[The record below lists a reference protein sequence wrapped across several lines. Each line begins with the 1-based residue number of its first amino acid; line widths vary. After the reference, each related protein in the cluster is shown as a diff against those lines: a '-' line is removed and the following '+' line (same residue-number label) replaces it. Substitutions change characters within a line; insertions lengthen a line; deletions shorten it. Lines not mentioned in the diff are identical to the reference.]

1 MHGRFTSSASTDTN
15 STSTA
20 VHHSAVVD
28 IDLWVFS
35 ALLLSCVVIHLRESV
50 HIPLSALLMLAGFL
64 LRVAGE
70 HIGMLAG
77 AVKVMD
83 DIDAETILLIFLP
96 ALIFECAFS
105 MDWYMFKREFGQ
117 VLLLASS
124 AVVISSFQIAIVIRY
139 VLGYDDVF
147 SWYAALMLGAILSA
161 TDHVAVVSQ
170 LQEVNVENRLE
181 TLIQGE
187 TLVNE
192 GVVIVIFTAM
202 IQGAIESEPKSDEI
216 VSLFFRL
223 TAGGVGTGLGFGL
236 LLSFWLKQ
244 LVNHP
249 VLETLLTL
257 LAAYLLFFTADATSM
272 HVSGAIGIVTFG
284 LYMSAYGKT
293 LISPMA
299 EETVRNFWNLLGTCT
314 QSLILILGG
323 TLLGEFVTG
332 FHTIQH
338 TDVGALFGLFALLH
352 VVRAITILLHWPL
365 LRLMGYGCTAK
376 DMVVLVVGALK
387 GTISI
392 ALALMVMHETA
403 LSQRLRDVV
412 MFWSIGV
419 SALSITFD
427 SVILHYV
434 VRCLGMESMT
444 NVQENML
451 VSVTSSILESTNK
464 QMAKM
469 KEDEEYGMVNWEYVQ
484 FSAGPETLFYN
495 MLKVTKN
502 GREIMKD
509 KEPNSV
515 NTSEVIKQF
524 NDSMNITDEDII
536 LETRRRYYTTLKG
549 LYWHQFEIGKCFGP
563 SALILIESANRGFD
577 QEHRAMDDWTYLES
591 TVYPIRKLKLV
602 KSLSR
607 LPIVGNFFHNWEYS
621 YITQAYDVSRTFIK
635 AHAEAEELL
644 DEMEI
649 DIKKELFEEVMK
661 EAHAQ
666 IERAQEFLSTNIVNV
681 YPEVYIFVQTKQA
694 SYTLLYSEKAA
705 VEEAYKEGVITELEY
720 SELIASVKRKIEE
733 LERLTTPRMPT
744 LIEMLKACY
753 LFKELPLELLEQL
766 ASNTREEDIEQGQF
780 LYQEREEIRGIYVM
794 IKGRVK
800 ETGKDFESEHFSGD
814 VVGCQHLLPYFPR
827 TVSSAEA
834 VLGSQVVY
842 VALGDIKEL
851 MKYEEFERMVWIQ
864 SAKRAIKVCRDSFG
878 PLGQLDMTALNSIFA
893 NCVLNKYSGD
903 EKVPL
908 VHGSLLLNGSLSNGC
923 RAFAYVPGHEGQV
936 ARAIRSS
943 VLLHFNEVIGSYIR
957 SGSVIRYRKGLSKID
972 GSPRV
977 KLSSRGSVDSHLKM
991 SPSGGKSPQS
1001 SAKIP
1006 RNRIAP
1012 ASFETE
1018 ITHNVD
1024 LQPAEA
1030 PASPAKEHSMLARI
1044 RSKYN
1049 KARLNVTDSISQ
1061 GSDRAD
1067 DEPLAGNSS
1076 ERGHKRV

>member
-1 MHGRFTSSASTDTN
+1 MHGRFTSSSGTDTN

-20 VHHSAVVD
+20 VHHSVVVY
-28 IDLWVFS
+28 IDLWVFV
-35 ALLLSCVVIHLRESV
+35 ALLLSCVVIYLRDSV
-50 HIPLSALLMLAGFL
+50 HVPLSALLMLAGFV
-64 LRVAGE
+64 LRIAGE
-70 HIGMLAG
+70 HIGMLG
-77 AVKVMD
+77 NAVHVMD
-83 DIDAETILLIFLP
+83 TIDAETILLIFLP

-105 MDWYMFKREFGQ
+105 MDWYMFKREFWQIMLLSSTAVAFSSLQ
-117 VLLLASS
+117 VA
-124 AVVISSFQIAIVIRY
+124 FVIRH
-139 VLGYDDVF
+139 VLGFDDVF
-147 SWYAALMLGAILSA
+147 DWYSALMLGAILSA
-161 TDHVAVVSQ
+161 TDHVAVVSK
-170 LQEVNVENRLE
+170 LQEVNAESRLE

-187 TLVNE
+187 TLVNQ
-192 GVVIVIFTAM
+192 GTVIVIFTAM
-202 IQGAIESEPKSDEI
+202 MYGATESEAKADEI
-216 VSLFFRL
+216 ASLFFRL
-223 TAGGVGTGLGFGL
+223 TFGGIGTGLGFGL

-244 LVNHP
+244 LMNLP

-257 LAAYLLFFTADATSM
+257 LTAYLLFFTADATSM

-299 EETVRNFWNLLGTCT
+299 EETVRNFWALLGTCA

-323 TLLGEFVTG
+323 GLLGIYVIDV
-332 FHTIQH
+332 HTLQYS
-338 TDVGALFGLFALLH
+338 DLGMLFALFVFLH
-352 VVRAITILLHWPL
+352 IVRAVTVLIHWPV
-365 LRLMGYGCTAK
+365 LRLMGYGCRAK
-376 DMVVLVVGALK
+376 DMVVLIAGSLK

-392 ALALMVMHETA
+392 ALALMVSPETA
-403 LSQRLRDVV
+403 LPQRLRDLV
-412 MFWSIGV
+412 MFWSVGV
-419 SALSITFD
+419 SALSITLD
-427 SVILHYV
+427 TVILHFV
-434 VRCLGMESMT
+434 VRCLGMDSMT
-444 NVQENML
+444 DVQENML

-484 FSAGPETLFYN
+484 LSAGPETLFYN

-509 KEPNSV
+509 KVPNSA
-515 NTSEVIKQF
+515 NTSEIIKQF

-577 QEHRAMDDWTYLES
+577 LEHKVMDDWIYLERKI
-591 TVYPIRKLKLV
+591 YPIRTLKLV
-602 KSLSR
+602 KSLSK
-607 LPIVGNFFHNWEYS
+607 LPLLGNYFRNLEYN

-635 AHAEAEELL
+635 AHTEAEELL

-649 DIKKELFEEVMK
+649 DIKKEIFEEVMK
-661 EAHAQ
+661 EPHAQ
-666 IERAQEFLSTNIVNV
+666 IERAQEFLSANIVNV

-766 ASNTREEDIEQGQF
+766 ASNTHQEDIEKGQF
-780 LYQEREEIRGIYVM
+780 LFQEREEIRGIYVV
-794 IKGRVK
+794 IKGRVR

-834 VLGSQVVY
+834 VIGSQVVY

-893 NCVLNKYSGD
+893 SCVLNKYSGD

-908 VHGSLLLNGSLSNGC
+908 AHGSLLLNGSLSNGC

-936 ARAIRSS
+936 VRAIRSS
-943 VLLHFNEVIGSYIR
+943 VLLHFNEEIGSYIR
-957 SGSVIRYRKGLSKID
+957 SGSVIRFRKGLSKID

-977 KLSSRGSVDSHLKM
+977 KLSSRGSEGHPKL

-1001 SAKIP
+1001 PVKIP
-1006 RNRIAP
+1006 RNRVAP

-1018 ITHNVD
+1018 ITHNAD

-1061 GSDRAD
+1061 GSERAD

-1076 ERGHKRV
+1076 ERRHRRV